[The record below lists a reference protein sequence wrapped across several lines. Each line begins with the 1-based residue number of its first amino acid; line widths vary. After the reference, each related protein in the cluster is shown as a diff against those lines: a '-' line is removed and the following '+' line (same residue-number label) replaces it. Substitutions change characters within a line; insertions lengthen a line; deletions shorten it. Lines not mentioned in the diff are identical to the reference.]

1 LNIGFQ
7 RASHGL
13 VVVTDPDIHLH
24 PRAVKLLAPIHPLAY
39 WALAALRSEVS
50 ALFAAPREKRAVWN
64 VPREQAATSEKGEAA

>member
-13 VVVTDPDIHLH
+13 VAVTDADTHLH
-24 PRAVKLLAPIHPLAY
+24 PQATKLLAPIYPLAY

-50 ALFAAPREKRAVWN
+50 ALFAGPREKRVVWN
-64 VPREQAATSEKGEAA
+64 VPREQAATSGKGDAA